1 MTRKQALRRAINFL
15 SKHPEYEED
24 IRILQEI
31 SDELPL
37 IHWSDSSIRDT
48 VEQFI
53 LDNGRVPTTSDFKK
67 KGMPPHPVIKQK
79 YNVTLGEWLKQ
90 NYATRKP
97 TQNERMDTYTKDF
110 VEDYN
115 RIKPRNQKEFNQNK
129 CPWTK
134 SWQTIA
140 KYHGVRSWHTLLDAL
155 ELPTYSKKPK
165 ETSPPDIKI
174 QFFIDCDFGEDL

>member
-1 MTRKQALRRAINFL
+1 MTRKQALQRAIHFL
-15 SKHPEYEED
+15 SKHPEYKED
-24 IRILQEI
+24 IHILQEI

-53 LDNGRVPTTSDFKK
+53 LDNGRVPTASDFKK

-79 YNVTLGEWLKQ
+79 YGITLGEWLKQ

-110 VEDYN
+110 IEDYN
-115 RIKPRNQKEFNQNK
+115 RIKPRSQKEFNQNK

-140 KYHGVRSWHTLLDAL
+140 KYYRVKSWRGLLNTLD
-155 ELPTYSKKPK
+155 LPSYFEKAK
-165 ETSPPDIKI
+165 EKGTVDITI
-174 QFFIDCDFGEDL
+174 NFYIDYDLSE